1 MVDQEAVVAV
11 ADKEDLEDM
20 EEVVVVDETEEAV
33 VVDETEESVVVD
45 ETEEV
50 AEGIK
55 AADEEIVVVGVVDE
69 EIVEVVKVERVQ
81 VTLDLATG
89 PVQFVQTQTLPG
101 GMNVTS
107 ARDPK
112 KNA

>member
-1 MVDQEAVVAV
+1 MVEVVA
-11 ADKEDLEDM
+11 LEDDT
-20 EEVVVVDETEEAV
+20 EVVVA
-33 VVDETEESVVVD
+33 ES
-45 ETEEV
+45 
-50 AEGIK
+50 EG
-55 AADEEIVVVGVVDE
+55 
-69 EIVEVVKVERVQ
+69 IVEVVKVERVQ